1 MSRRD
6 HGLLE
11 AAGLSIADAAKLFNR
26 SRQALYTGLAHER
39 DYFSAE
45 NAMAMIHDAKRRDSD
60 RIEAL
65 SKFIRAQYSDAESNL
80 ILLDQVGYEQVSRV
94 VRDADRVILVF
105 NGFPEHLAPEA
116 TFAKV
121 LKDLSAADQTFTL
134 VIPSE
139 WVIDFIK
146 QNLGIRP
153 PTYVAE
159 EDITYM
165 PSFVATEKQG
175 IYRAFFFLHL
185 SVEGMGPSEAAR
197 LWSYCE
203 STYLKNAARKSA

>member
-45 NAMAMIHDAKRRDSD
+45 DAMAVMHDAKRRDSD

-65 SKFIRAQYSDAESNL
+65 TKFIRAQYSDAESSL

-94 VRDADRVILVF
+94 VRDADHVILVF
-105 NGFPEHLAPEA
+105 NGYPEHLTSEA

-121 LKDLSAADQTFTL
+121 LKDLIASGQSFTF

-139 WVIDFIK
+139 WVIGYMD

-153 PTYVAE
+153 ATRVAT
-159 EDITYM
+159 EDITYL
-165 PSFVATEKQG
+165 PSFLVMEKQG
-175 IYRAFFFLHL
+175 AYRAFFFLHL
-185 SVEGMGPSEAAR
+185 SVEGMTPTEAAR
-197 LWSYCE
+197 LWMYFSSRY
-203 STYLKNAARKSA
+203 SGNSVRKSA